1 MNWKKFSLA
10 NNIGGWLAF
19 AISAVVYLLT
29 IEPTASLWDCAEFI
43 ACDYRLEVGHPPGA
57 PFYMLVYNAITHL
70 APDISQVA
78 LYANAT
84 SALLSALTI
93 LLMYWT
99 LTHILRRLITPH
111 FRRPESGVGHMSIDS
126 SITTA
131 QSIIILGSALVGSLA
146 YTFTD
151 TFWYSAVEA
160 EVYAFSSFCTALV
173 IWMMFQWDE
182 RSNNPDADRWL
193 VLIAYM
199 MGLSIGVHLL
209 NLLCLPAMALIY
221 YYRKVKTPTLLGA
234 GKTILVSFVLIIVM
248 MYGIVQGVPKMAAHF
263 DLFFVNTLGLSF
275 NSGLYTYLVLV
286 LAVLVWSVYES
297 HQAYNAKRAVSTRL
311 KVAMAASIIL
321 MGIPF
326 LGDGLWLGTIL
337 SLILAVG
344 LYMYGSRLSARLV
357 HVTQLCLLAIAVG
370 FSSYGV
376 ILVRAI
382 ADTPM
387 NENAPDNAFSLRSY
401 LAREQYGSTPLI
413 YGPSFT
419 SEPMR
424 DSNGRLITSKNKELI
439 GKAPKSN
446 PTDKDRYTTLQSYPE
461 IEYRD
466 ADKMLFPRMYSSKHA
481 VGYNGWI
488 GRALEDKR
496 PPTFG
501 DNLRYFFVY
510 QVNYMYWRYFLWN
523 FVGRQND
530 VQGQGELT
538 KGNAITG
545 FSWIDEL
552 IEGPQDSLPETLRNN
567 KGRNVYY
574 ALPLLLGLLGIF
586 YQSTREHTPTNHKA
600 GQGNS
605 SSGTPIG
612 AQSFWI
618 VFFLFFMTGLAILL
632 YLNQKPSEPRERDYA
647 YAGSFYAYALWIGIG
662 VAGVWRILV
671 RMRLSEKVAAIV
683 AVVLCLIVPV
693 QMASQN
699 WDDHDRSGRTIA
711 RDIGINYLESVEPN
725 AILFCFGD
733 NDTFP
738 LWYIQDVEGVRTDVR
753 TVNLSYLSG
762 DWYIDQ
768 MRRKTYEGDP
778 IPMKHLDPTFYKYHE
793 MLYVNTQ
800 GQPMTLGKALSS
812 LPAQAGLSEAILPTA
827 QMSLPIDRERVE
839 NMLRADSSLQ
849 GRVLDVMPVNLNR
862 RAIDRGTAVALDM
875 IEANNW
881 ERPIYWTS
889 TSPRDVF
896 ANLKEHN
903 LQTGLAFQLLPLDL
917 KEQKSVID
925 GETVT
930 TRPAHSGVRLEMM
943 YDNVM
948 NKFRWGGADKANVYF
963 DEPARNMMHG
973 MRGTVF
979 APLAHALID
988 AGDLTRAREVLQR
1001 CLDVIRPDVIPYY
1014 HFYTLRLVDAMYRAE
1029 MTQEA
1034 DTLAYGIANEALSYL
1049 DWMMKMSESQLRRVV
1064 VDNSLDEHFEMAM
1077 IAYSLASRNGSKA
1090 LEPLTSRLVA
1100 YERLL
1105 NQVTPSTSPTAQ

>member
-10 NNIGGWLAF
+10 NNIGGWLVF
-19 AISAVVYLLT
+19 AISAIVYLLT
-29 IEPTASLWDCAEFI
+29 IEPTASLWDCGEFI
-43 ACDYRLEVGHPPGA
+43 ACDYRLEIGHPPGA
-57 PFYMLVYNAITHL
+57 PFYMLVYNVISHL
-70 APDISQVA
+70 APDITQVA
-78 LYANAT
+78 LYANAM

-99 LTHILRRLITPH
+99 LTHILRRLITPT
-111 FRRPESGVGHMSIDS
+111 FRRTNGALFPENAEGTISM
-126 SITTA
+126 A
-131 QSIIILGSALVGSLA
+131 QGIIILGGALVGSLV

-151 TFWYSAVEA
+151 TFWFSAVEA

-173 IWMMFQWDE
+173 VWLMFQWDE
-182 RSNNPDADRWL
+182 RSDNPEADRWL

-221 YYRKVKTPTLLGA
+221 YYRKAKTPTLIGA
-234 GKTILVSFVLIIVM
+234 GKAILVSFALIIVM
-248 MYGIVQGVPKMAAHF
+248 MYGIVQGVPKMAGHF
-263 DLFFVNTLGLSF
+263 DLFFVNTLGFSF
-275 NSGLYTYLVLV
+275 NSGLYIYLALV
-286 LAVLVWSVYES
+286 LAVLAWSVYES
-297 HQAYNAKRAVSTRL
+297 HQTYSTGKKVGTNL
-311 KVAMAASIIL
+311 KVAVATSIIL

-326 LGDGLWLGTIL
+326 LGDGLWLGIL
-337 SLILAVG
+337 ISLALATG
-344 LYMYGSRLSARLV
+344 LYLYGSRLSARLV
-357 HVTQLCLLAIAVG
+357 HVMQMSLLAIAVG

-382 ADTPM
+382 ANTPM

-424 DSNGRLITSKNKELI
+424 DSSGRLISSENKELM
-439 GKAPKSN
+439 GKAPKAT
-446 PTDKDRYTTLQSYPE
+446 PTDPDRYTILQSIPE
-461 IEYRD
+461 VEYRD
-466 ADKMLFPRMYSSKHA
+466 ADKMLFPRMYSPKHA
-481 VGYNGWI
+481 IGYNGWI

-501 DNLRYFFVY
+501 DNIRYFFVY

-530 VQGQGELT
+530 IAGQGELT

-545 FSWIDEL
+545 ISWIDEL
-552 IEGPQDSLPETLRNN
+552 IEGPQDSLPSSMRNN

-586 YQSTREHTPTNHKA
+586 YQGTREAKSTEVSKRNNGA
-600 GQGNS
+600 GAS
-605 SSGTPIG
+605 KPVG

-647 YAGSFYAYALWIGIG
+647 YAGSFYAYAIWIGIG

-671 RMRLSEKVAAIV
+671 RAKLSEQVAAIL
-683 AVVLCLIVPV
+683 AVGLCLIVPV

-711 RDIGINYLESVEPN
+711 RDIGINYLESVDPN
-725 AILFCFGD
+725 AILFCYGD

-738 LWYIQDVEGVRTDVR
+738 LWYVQDVEGVRTDVR
-753 TVNLSYLSG
+753 TINLSFLPG

-768 MRRKTYEGDP
+768 MRRKTYEADP
-778 IPMKHLDPTFYKYHE
+778 IPMRHIKPDFYKYHE
-793 MLYVNTQ
+793 VLYVNTE

-812 LPAQAGLSEAILPTA
+812 LPAQAEHPEAILPSA
-827 QMSLPIDRERVE
+827 RLSLSVDRKQVE
-839 NMLRADSSLQ
+839 TMLRADTSLQ
-849 GRVLDVMPVNLNR
+849 GRVLEVMPINLNR
-862 RAIDRGTAVALDM
+862 RAIDRGTVVALDM
-875 IEANNW
+875 IAANEW
-881 ERPIYWTS
+881 KRPIYWTS
-889 TSPRDVF
+889 TAPRDMF
-896 ANLKEHN
+896 ANLRDHN
-903 LQTGLAFQLLPLDL
+903 VQTGLAYQLLPIDL
-917 KEQKSVID
+917 KAQKNFIEGD
-925 GETVT
+925 T
-930 TRPAHSGVRLEMM
+930 TSARSAHSGVRLEMM

-948 NKFRWGGADKANVYF
+948 NKFRWGGADKSHVYF
-963 DEPARNMMHG
+963 DEQARNMMHG

-979 APLAHALID
+979 APLAHALIE
-988 AGDLTRAREVLQR
+988 AGDMQRAREVLQR
-1001 CLDVIRPDVIPYY
+1001 CLDVINPEVTPYY
-1014 HFYTLRLVDAMYRAE
+1014 HVYTLRLVDALYRAE
-1029 MTQEA
+1029 MNKEA
-1034 DTLAYGIANEALSYL
+1034 DSIAYDIASEALSYL
-1049 DWMMKMSESQLRRVV
+1049 DWMMKMSESQLRKVI
-1064 VDNSLDEHFEMAM
+1064 LDGSINEHFEMAM
-1077 IAYSLASRNGSKA
+1077 IAYSLASRNGSEA
-1090 LEPLTSRLVA
+1090 LEPLTSRLLT
-1100 YERLL
+1100 YERML
-1105 NQVTPSTSPTAQ
+1105 NQEAPSSSTAR

>member
-10 NNIGGWLAF
+10 NNLGGWLVF
-19 AISAVVYLLT
+19 VISALVYLLT

-57 PFYMLVYNAITHL
+57 PFYMLVYNAISHL

-99 LTHILRRLITPH
+99 ITHILRRLIVPS
-111 FRRPESGVGHMSIDS
+111 FRRPSDALVPGAGQERIS
-126 SITTA
+126 TA
-131 QSIIILGSALVGSLA
+131 QGIIILGAALVGSLV

-151 TFWYSAVEA
+151 TFWFSAVEA

-173 IWMMFQWDE
+173 VWLMFQWDE
-182 RSNNPDADRWL
+182 RSDSPEADRWL

-221 YYRKVKTPTLLGA
+221 YYRKAETPTLVGA
-234 GKTILVSFVLIIVM
+234 GKAILVSFVLIIVM
-248 MYGIVQGVPKMAAHF
+248 MYGVVQGVPKMAGHF

-275 NSGLYTYLVLV
+275 NSGLYTYLALVFAV
-286 LAVLVWSVYES
+286 LAWSVYES
-297 HQAYNAKRAVSTRL
+297 HQAYRLGHQVGTRL
-311 KVAMAASIIL
+311 KVAVAMSIIL

-326 LGDGLWLGTIL
+326 FGDGLGVGVVL
-337 SLILAVG
+337 SLALAVG
-344 LYMYGSRLSARLV
+344 LYIYGSRLSTRLV
-357 HVTQLCLLAIAVG
+357 HVMQVSLLAIAVG

-401 LAREQYGSTPLI
+401 LAREQYGSTPLV

-424 DSNGRLITSKNKELI
+424 DSSGRLVTSESKELM
-439 GKAPKSN
+439 GKAPKAN
-446 PTDKDRYTTLQSYPE
+446 PTDPDRYTALQTIPE
-461 IEYRD
+461 VEYRD
-466 ADKMLFPRMYSSKHA
+466 ADKMLFPRMHSRKHA
-481 VGYNGWI
+481 AGYNGWI
-488 GRALEDKR
+488 GRAPEDKR

-501 DNLRYFFVY
+501 DNIRYFFVY

-530 VQGQGELT
+530 VAGQGELT

-552 IEGPQDSLPETLRNN
+552 IEGPQDSLPASLRDN

-574 ALPLLLGLLGIF
+574 ALPLLLGLLGIV
-586 YQSTREHTPTNHKA
+586 YQGTRETKSTETGKRGKGAGASTPV
-600 GQGNS
+600 
-605 SSGTPIG
+605 G

-647 YAGSFYAYALWIGIG
+647 YAGSFYAYAIWIGIG
-662 VAGVWRILV
+662 VVGVWRLLV
-671 RMRLSEKVAAIV
+671 RTRLSERVAAIL
-683 AVVLCLIVPV
+683 AVGLCLIVPI

-711 RDIGINYLESVEPN
+711 RDIGYNYLESVEPN

-738 LWYIQDVEGVRTDVR
+738 LWYMQDVEGVRTDVR
-753 TVNLSYLSG
+753 TVNLSYLAG
-762 DWYIDQ
+762 DWYVDQ
-768 MRRKTYEGDP
+768 MHRKTYEGEP
-778 IPMKHLDPTFYKYHE
+778 IPKKHLGPEFYKYHE
-793 MLYVNTQ
+793 VLYVNTQ
-800 GQPMTLGKALSS
+800 GQPMTLDKALSS
-812 LPAQAGLSEAILPTA
+812 LPPQAGQSEAILPTA

-839 NMLRADSSLQ
+839 MMLRGDTSLQ
-849 GRVLDVMPVNLNR
+849 GRVLDEMPIILGQ

-875 IEANNW
+875 IAANEW
-881 ERPIYWTS
+881 KRPIYWTS
-889 TSPRDVF
+889 TAPRDIF
-896 ANLKEHN
+896 ANLREHN
-903 LQTGLAFQLLPLDL
+903 LQTGLAFQLLPVDL
-917 KEQKSVID
+917 KAKTSDLEGD
-925 GETVT
+925 T
-930 TRPAHSGVRLEMM
+930 TTLRSAHSGVRLEMM

-948 NKFRWGGADKANVYF
+948 NKFRWGGADNARVYF
-963 DEPARNMMHG
+963 DEQARNMMHG

-979 APLAHALID
+979 APLAHALVE
-988 AGDLTRAREVLQR
+988 AGDLERAQAVLRR
-1001 CLDVIRPDVIPYY
+1001 CLEVIRPEVVPYY
-1014 HFYTLRLVDAMYRAE
+1014 HYYTLRFVDALYRAE
-1029 MTQEA
+1029 MTKEA
-1034 DTLAYGIANEALSYL
+1034 DTIAYDIASEALSYL
-1049 DWMMKMSESQLRRVV
+1049 DWMMQMDEDQLRRVV
-1064 VDNSLDEHFEMAM
+1064 LDGSLNDHFELAM
-1077 IAYSLASRNGSKA
+1077 IAYSLASRSGSKA
-1090 LEPLTSRLVA
+1090 LDPLASRLSA
-1100 YERLL
+1100 YDRLIGE
-1105 NQVTPSTSPTAQ
+1105 SASSGSSAR